1 MPLRLLPWS
10 LWPLF
15 AELLLKAAA
24 GGNVSFPPH
33 FAWITSHSREASCAS
48 TYRFIVGFGM
58 ALVATVSLNALSQN
72 VAAEETTS
80 PDESVKQIAL
90 TEAQIESFIAAE
102 KEMAPIIAK
111 APQGDQPDPKIM
123 EQLEAVAKKYKF
135 ANYAEFDDVDENIG
149 LVMSGIDPDTKKYVG
164 PDAVLKKEIATID
177 TENLP
182 PNDKK
187 GQLDELQSEL
197 KSPPDPVQFPAN
209 IDLVVKN
216 YDRLNRV
223 MPAVQ

>member
-1 MPLRLLPWS
+1 MR
-10 LWPLF
+10 
-15 AELLLKAAA
+15 
-24 GGNVSFPPH
+24 
-33 FAWITSHSREASCAS
+33 I

-58 ALVATVSLNALSQN
+58 ALVATVSLSALSQK

-90 TEAQIESFIAAE
+90 TETQIESFIAAE

-164 PDAVLKKEIATID
+164 PDAVLKKEIAAID
-177 TENLP
+177 TENLA

-223 MPAVQ
+223 MP

>member
-1 MPLRLLPWS
+1 M
-10 LWPLF
+10 
-15 AELLLKAAA
+15 
-24 GGNVSFPPH
+24 
-33 FAWITSHSREASCAS
+33 
-48 TYRFIVGFGM
+48 
-58 ALVATVSLNALSQN
+58 
-72 VAAEETTS
+72 AAEETTS

-90 TEAQIESFIAAE
+90 TETQIESFIAAE

-164 PDAVLKKEIATID
+164 PDAVIKKEIAAID
-177 TENLP
+177 SENLP

-197 KSPPDPVQFPAN
+197 KSPPDPVQFTAN

-223 MPAVQ
+223 MPPVQ

>member
-1 MPLRLLPWS
+1 M
-10 LWPLF
+10 
-15 AELLLKAAA
+15 
-24 GGNVSFPPH
+24 
-33 FAWITSHSREASCAS
+33 
-48 TYRFIVGFGM
+48 
-58 ALVATVSLNALSQN
+58 
-72 VAAEETTS
+72 AAEETTP

-90 TEAQIESFIAAE
+90 TDAQIESFIAAE
-102 KEMAPIIAK
+102 KEMVPIIAK

-123 EQLEAVAKKYKF
+123 EQLESVAKKYKF

-149 LVMSGIDPDTKKYVG
+149 LIMSGIDPDTKKYVG

>member
-1 MPLRLLPWS
+1 MRI
-10 LWPLF
+10 
-15 AELLLKAAA
+15 AT
-24 GGNVSFPPH
+24 H
-33 FAWITSHSREASCAS
+33 
-48 TYRFIVGFGM
+48 RFIVVFSM
-58 ALVATVSLNALSQN
+58 ALTAAVSLGALSQN
-72 VAAEETTS
+72 VAAEEATS

-90 TEAQIESFIAAE
+90 TDAQIESFIAAE

-111 APQGDQPDPKIM
+111 APQGDKPDPKIM

-149 LVMSGIDPDTKKYVG
+149 LIMSGIDPDTKKYVG
-164 PDAVLKKEIATID
+164 PDAVIKKEIASID
-177 TENLP
+177 TENLA

-209 IDLVVKN
+209 IDLVMKN
-216 YDRLNRV
+216 YDKLNAV
-223 MPAVQ
+223 MPPVQ

>member
-1 MPLRLLPWS
+1 M
-10 LWPLF
+10 
-15 AELLLKAAA
+15 
-24 GGNVSFPPH
+24 
-33 FAWITSHSREASCAS
+33 
-48 TYRFIVGFGM
+48 
-58 ALVATVSLNALSQN
+58 
-72 VAAEETTS
+72 AAEETTP

-90 TEAQIESFIAAE
+90 TDAQIESFIAAE

-164 PDAVLKKEIATID
+164 PDAVLKKEIAAID
-177 TENLP
+177 SENLP

-187 GQLDELQSEL
+187 GQLDELESEL

-223 MPAVQ
+223 MPPVQ

>member
-1 MPLRLLPWS
+1 MR
-10 LWPLF
+10 
-15 AELLLKAAA
+15 
-24 GGNVSFPPH
+24 
-33 FAWITSHSREASCAS
+33 I

-58 ALVATVSLNALSQN
+58 ALVATVSLSALSQN
-72 VAAEETTS
+72 VAAETS

-90 TEAQIESFIAAE
+90 TETQIESFIAAE

-149 LVMSGIDPDTKKYVG
+149 LIMSGIDPDTKKYVG

-177 TENLP
+177 TENLSP
-182 PNDKK
+182 DDKK

-197 KSPPDPVQFPAN
+197 KSPPDPAQFPAN

-216 YDRLNRV
+216 YDKLNAV
-223 MPAVQ
+223 MPPVQKDPWSPPEKAARTRASDEAEVQFSHC